1 MLLQLPV
8 GLIDGPQQLAERGGL
23 LDRPYPVE
31 GRAEQAQVMPRQQSN
46 GYDAFLSHLMTYN

>member
-8 GLIDGPQQLAERGGL
+8 SLINGPQQLAERGGL

-31 GRAEQAQVMPRQQSN
+31 GRAEQAQVMPGQKSDS
-46 GYDAFLSHLMTYN
+46 YDAILSHSMTYN